1 MARKPKL
8 PTPPTIEDI
17 MGRKSDAE
25 RFWGPLHAEQE
36 IDNQYF
42 QLQRPVN
49 APAAYQSDI
58 YYPATG
64 NSIVT
69 TLADH
74 VAGDSPQIKV
84 PEANQTL
91 KAGKRSESLEQCYVA
106 ALTRFRDVQRADP
119 IRALVISAGWS
130 GQMISQGPIFD
141 SSVWCKTPT
150 QEKFSTDGQYA
161 EAMDEYEAR
170 QRTEWPFFWK
180 IHDPRFVFPDPGT
193 HGRKWVIVFC
203 RRNVGD
209 ISAQWPDWDRKLNP
223 GDPPLPDMFEVE
235 WIEYWDCHYRA
246 YLAGGQLIDKIRP
259 HRYGKPPFQIRSAG
273 LGKESPGVGLVHEM
287 YRSMLFPVRSPLD
300 AEIQSASQV
309 RVMYR
314 NTAWSTML
322 TPTGSGFTQME
333 PGKVVPMRNAADIAA
348 TKPVSEYRADVIA
361 GLMEE
366 KRSIGQ
372 DIEQGTYPNVVKGI
386 KASGINSGYG
396 QNSLVAQAKVRFG
409 PVVVELQSLLSE
421 FISDFA
427 RCVENVV
434 GEPVPIWGPLAGG
447 FVDTVL
453 KPSDINGY
461 YFNLVTVNPKL
472 PVDRA
477 TEIEVGNLLLQVG
490 AIDMDTYISDFAGYE
505 QPGKMRLRVLR
516 DKIMASPE
524 FTRIATV
531 AAAMETGIIDYALDV
546 ANRAGVD
553 PVPFLQV
560 LGFGVPGQQQM
571 PGAVAP
577 VNPAMAAAQHTPS
590 NAANAT
596 QGTPSVPSSPP
607 PGSPMAVR
615 DAAAPGVSIG

>member
-1 MARKPKL
+1 MA
-8 PTPPTIEDI
+8 
-17 MGRKSDAE
+17 RKSDAE

-36 IDNQYF
+36 LDNQYF
-42 QLQRPVN
+42 QLARPVN
-49 APAAYQSDI
+49 APVEYQSDV

-91 KAGKRSESLEQCYVA
+91 KAGKRSDTLEQCYVA
-106 ALTRFRDVQRADP
+106 ALGRFRDVQRADP
-119 IRALVISAGWS
+119 IRALVISAGWA

-141 SSVWCKTPT
+141 PSVWGEKPT
-150 QEKFSTDGQYA
+150 MGKYRSDGDYKDD
-161 EAMDEYEAR
+161 MDEYEAR
-170 QRTEWPFFWK
+170 QRTEWPFYWK

-193 HGRKWVIVFC
+193 HGRKWVIVSC
-203 RRNVGD
+203 RRTVGD
-209 ISAQWPDWDRKLNP
+209 ISAQWPSWDRRID
-223 GDPPLPDMFEVE
+223 GMSRADAPLPDMHEVE
-235 WIEYWDCHYRA
+235 WLEYWDAHYRV
-246 YLAGGQLIDKIRP
+246 YLAGSTPIDKIRP

-322 TPTGSGFTQME
+322 APANSGFTKMS
-333 PGKVVPMRNAADIAA
+333 PGKVIQIRKAEDIAA
-348 TKPVSEYRADVIA
+348 IRPVSEYRADVIQ
-361 GLMEE
+361 GLMAE
-366 KRSIGQ
+366 KESIGQ

-386 KASGINSGYG
+386 KAKGINSGYG

-421 FISDFA
+421 FVSDFA

-434 GEPVPIWGPLAGG
+434 AEPLPVWGPLAGG
-447 FVDTVL
+447 FVDVVL
-453 KPSDINGY
+453 KPEDINGY
-461 YFNLVTVNPKL
+461 YYNVVTVNPKL

-516 DKIMASPE
+516 DKIMSSPE

-531 AAAMETGIIDYALDV
+531 AAAMETGLVDYALDV

-553 PVPFLQV
+553 PMPFLQV

-596 QGTPSVPSSPP
+596 AGSPASPSITPTAPE
-607 PGSPMAVR
+607 GSPMAVR
-615 DAAAPGVSIG
+615 NAAAPGVPIGA

>member
-1 MARKPKL
+1 MA
-8 PTPPTIEDI
+8 
-17 MGRKSDAE
+17 RKSDAQ

-36 IDNQYF
+36 MDNQYF
-42 QLQRPVN
+42 QLNRPVN
-49 APAAYQSDI
+49 APEEYKSDI

-74 VAGDSPQIKV
+74 VAGDAPQIKV

-91 KAGKRSESLEQCYVA
+91 KAGKRSDTLEQCYVA

-119 IRALVISAGWS
+119 IRALVISAGWA

-141 SSVWCKTPT
+141 PSVWGEKPT
-150 QEKFSTDGQYA
+150 MEKYSTDGDYKD
-161 EAMDEYEAR
+161 AMDEYEAR

-193 HGRKWVIVFC
+193 HGRKWVIVAC

-209 ISAQWPDWDRKLNP
+209 ISAQWPSWDRRIDGMTRADK
-223 GDPPLPDMFEVE
+223 PLEDMFEVE
-235 WIEYWDCHYRA
+235 WVEYWDPHYRA
-246 YLAGGQLIDKIRP
+246 YIASETLIDKIRP

-314 NTAWSTML
+314 NTAWTTML
-322 TPTGSGFTQME
+322 TPEGSGFTKMA
-333 PGKVVPMRNAADIAA
+333 PGKVVPMRNKDDILA
-348 TKPVSEYRADVIA
+348 TRPVSEYRADVIA
-361 GLMEE
+361 GLMAE
-366 KRSIGQ
+366 KEAIGA
-372 DIEQGTYPNVVKGI
+372 DIEQGTYPNVVRGI
-386 KASGINSGYG
+386 KAKGINSGYG

-409 PVVVELQSLLSE
+409 PVVIELQSLLSE
-421 FISDFA
+421 FIGDFA

-434 GEPVPIWGPLAGG
+434 AEPLPVWGPLAGG
-447 FVDTVL
+447 FVDVVL
-453 KPSDINGY
+453 KPEDINGY
-461 YFNLVTVNPKL
+461 YYNVVTVNPKL

-516 DKIMASPE
+516 DKIMNSPE

-531 AAAMETGIIDYALDV
+531 AAAMETGLIDYALDV
-546 ANRAGVD
+546 ATRAGVD
-553 PVPFLQV
+553 ASAFLQV
-560 LGFGVPGQQQM
+560 LGFGVPGQQQL
-571 PGAVAP
+571 PAPTAP

-590 NAANAT
+590 NATNAT
-596 QGTPSVPSSPP
+596 QGSPASPGIPSSATAP
-607 PGSPMAVR
+607 PGSPQAVR
-615 DAAAPGVSIG
+615 NAVAPGLSIG